1 VPAPSP
7 CYGPVES
14 MGWIHEFSEE
24 GQPGQ
29 VVGEELGGKDTEVPI
44 VGLGQLRHITVP
56 ILTLSCMDLIA

>member
-1 VPAPSP
+1 
-7 CYGPVES
+7 